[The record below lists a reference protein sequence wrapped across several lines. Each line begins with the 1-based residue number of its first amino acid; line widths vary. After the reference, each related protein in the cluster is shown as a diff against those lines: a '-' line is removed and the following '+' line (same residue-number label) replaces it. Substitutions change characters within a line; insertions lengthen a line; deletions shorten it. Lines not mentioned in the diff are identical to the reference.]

1 MILIFPFLVKTFLK
15 SQHRSQVDALG
26 ISIGVFMG
34 ALAIGLAT
42 ILVYIGF
49 IRIKDRRA
57 YARSKTIFLTA
68 PYLGT

>member
-1 MILIFPFLVKTFLK
+1 
-15 SQHRSQVDALG
+15 
-26 ISIGVFMG
+26 MG

-57 YARSKTIFLTA
+57 YARSKTIFLPT
-68 PYLGT
+68 PYLPKAT